1 MRGGVTAVVTV
12 LLLALVLPSAG
23 AAQAPLPVGEADGVR
38 LVRERGQLVVVFT
51 PRAQRLWR
59 RVAGKRV
66 DVSCVEFI
74 DLGTRSGGNLLRAPK
89 RGRRIRTGDHSRVDY
104 CRVWLPAR
112 RVRRGGERQRRERVL
127 IVSIPFTQEGAVFLD
142 EQLNAIGLFGIL
154 TISQLSAEDAGR
166 KGYLTYAELI
176 ELAAEARPRARSL
189 FVELASPSDTPPPE
203 KVGYYSDGAQHA
215 AAVVLSASGRRLFL
229 EHNGDALHTNVAKY
243 IFGDVD

>member
-12 LLLALVLPSAG
+12 LLLVLVFPSAG
-23 AAQAPLPVGEADGVR
+23 AAQTPLPVGEADGVR

-66 DVSCVEFI
+66 DVSCVEF
-74 DLGTRSGGNLLRAPK
+74 LEGGTRSGGNLLRAPT
-89 RGRRIRTGDHSRVDY
+89 RGRRIRTGDRSRVDY

-112 RVRRGGERQRRERVL
+112 RVGRGGERERRGRVL

-154 TISQLSAEDAGR
+154 TISELAAEDAGR

-176 ELAAEARPRARSL
+176 ELATDARPRARSL

-229 EHNGDALHTNVAKY
+229 ERNGDALHTNVARY
-243 IFGDVD
+243 IFGGVD

>member
-1 MRGGVTAVVTV
+1 MRGGVTGVVTV
-12 LLLALVLPSAG
+12 LLLVLVLPSAG

-38 LVRERGQLVVVFT
+38 LVRERGELVVVFT

-66 DVSCVEFI
+66 DVACVEFVEG
-74 DLGTRSGGNLLRAPK
+74 GTRSGGNLLRAPK
-89 RGRRIRTGDHSRVDY
+89 RGRRIRTGDGSRVDY

-112 RVRRGGERQRRERVL
+112 RVGRGGERQRRGRVL

-142 EQLNAIGLFGIL
+142 EQLNAFGLIGIL
-154 TISQLSAEDAGR
+154 TISELSAEEAGR

-176 ELAAEARPRARSL
+176 DADARPGARSL

-203 KVGYYSDGAQHA
+203 KVGYYSDGAKHV
-215 AAVVLSASGRRLFL
+215 AAVVLSAQGKRLFL
-229 EHNGDALHTNVAKY
+229 EFNDDVLHTNVARY
-243 IFGDVD
+243 LLGGLD

>member
-12 LLLALVLPSAG
+12 LLLVLILPSAG
-23 AAQAPLPVGEADGVR
+23 AAQTPLPVGEADGVR
-38 LVRERGQLVVVFT
+38 LVRERGELVVVFT

-66 DVSCVEFI
+66 DVACVEF
-74 DLGTRSGGNLLRAPK
+74 LEGGTRSGGNLLRAPK
-89 RGRRIRTGDHSRVDY
+89 RGRRIRTGDGSRVDY

-112 RVRRGGERQRRERVL
+112 RVGRGGERQRRGRVL

-142 EQLNAIGLFGIL
+142 EQLNAIGLIGIL
-154 TISQLSAEDAGR
+154 TISELTAEEAGR

-176 ELAAEARPRARSL
+176 EAATDARPGARSL

-215 AAVVLSASGRRLFL
+215 AAVVLSASGKRLFL
-229 EHNGDALHTNVAKY
+229 EQNGDVLHTNIAGHL
-243 IFGDVD
+243 FGGFD

>member
-12 LLLALVLPSAG
+12 LLLVLVLPSAG
-23 AAQAPLPVGEADGVR
+23 AAQTPLPVGKADGVR
-38 LVRERGQLVVVFT
+38 LVRERGELVVVFT

-66 DVSCVEFI
+66 DVACVEF
-74 DLGTRSGGNLLRAPK
+74 LEGGTRSGGNLLRAPK
-89 RGRRIRTGDHSRVDY
+89 RGRRIHTGDGSRVDY

-112 RVRRGGERQRRERVL
+112 RVGRGGERQRRGRVL

-142 EQLNAIGLFGIL
+142 EQLNAFGLFGIL
-154 TISQLSAEDAGR
+154 TISELSAEEAGR

-176 ELAAEARPRARSL
+176 ELATDARPGARSL

-203 KVGYYSDGAQHA
+203 KVGYYSDGAKHA
-215 AAVVLSASGRRLFL
+215 AAVVLSAQGKRLFL
-229 EHNGDALHTNVAKY
+229 EFNDDVLHTNVAGHL
-243 IFGDVD
+243 FGGID